1 MALFSNFGK
10 KNNTPAAPAAAPAP
24 TVPAQPTAGHEV
36 TLDLAKGGILNLQ
49 KNDFLDLSK
58 VGSTL
63 ENIRVSAGWDVNKW
77 GSDYDLDLCAV
88 LLGADGR
95 LVRNTKNL
103 VYYGS
108 KQGEGVQLDHDNL
121 TGEGDGDDENMFVN
135 FSRISPEVHKVIV
148 CVVIYSARTRGQSFK
163 NVRNAYVRLVDQA
176 TRPEKEICRYNLTE
190 DGGNATAVQFAEL
203 TRNPNGWSF
212 KALGNYVN
220 ASIEDIRNSYR

>member
-24 TVPAQPTAGHEV
+24 TGPAQPTAGREV

-108 KQGEGVQLDHDNL
+108 KQG
-121 TGEGDGDDENMFVN
+121 
-135 FSRISPEVHKVIV
+135 
-148 CVVIYSARTRGQSFK
+148 
-163 NVRNAYVRLVDQA
+163 
-176 TRPEKEICRYNLTE
+176 
-190 DGGNATAVQFAEL
+190 
-203 TRNPNGWSF
+203 
-212 KALGNYVN
+212 
-220 ASIEDIRNSYR
+220 